1 MLKIYGSD
9 LSGPANK
16 ARFAANALGLKY
28 EYIQVNLREGEQ
40 RKPEFQKLN
49 PVGKIPVVDDD
60 GFVLFESNAIIR
72 YLADKNNSPL
82 YPRELKAR
90 AVVDQ
95 WIDFISSHV
104 GLAFSKVAFNRLF
117 APRMKMEVDER
128 SLKEGLQWL
137 DRYLPIVNDQLG
149 KSKYIA
155 SDKMTIADIAL
166 LATLDPAEVCS
177 IDLSTYKNIV
187 QWRNALKGQEF
198 YTKCFKEYGELLK
211 K

>member
-16 ARFAANALGLKY
+16 VRFAANALGLKY

-104 GLAFSKVAFNRLF
+104 GLAFGKVAFNRFF

-149 KSKYIA
+149 KNKYIA

-166 LATLDPAEVCS
+166 LATLDPAEVAS
-177 IDLSTYKNIV
+177 VDLSAYKNIV
-187 QWRNALKGQEF
+187 HWRNALKKQDF